1 MSTKPAPLQEQA
13 IIIIGGGTDAPGF
26 KLVPDGHGGY
36 KVVPV
41 PGWNPEQSLELSS
54 SLKILAAA
62 ARLKQPEASK
72 AIMTAANK
80 LVNQGIAHLAG
91 GQAAGNIV
99 IVVG

>member
-1 MSTKPAPLQEQA
+1 MSTKPVPLQEQA
-13 IIIIGGGTDAPGF
+13 IIIIGGTDAPGI
-26 KLVPDGHGGY
+26 KLVPDGHGGFRIE
-36 KVVPV
+36 KV

-54 SLKILAAA
+54 ALRILSSAAKI
-62 ARLKQPEASK
+62 KQPEASK

-91 GQAAGNIV
+91 GQAAGNVV